1 MPMVLLGKYL
11 LFSTRTF
18 LCYNFVVF
26 SGSPMVPRPL
36 KKNVICEKRI
46 DPVAAFFLFA
56 GLLFRLGALATYDF
70 SSREKCS
77 DEKCRKSSKILG
89 VVFLIST
96 YRSGQFFSS
105 GNFVATI
112 PALYVTLK
120 EKKKGGHFIVGRKE
134 IACKKRSEVKR
145 DTLMD

>member
-1 MPMVLLGKYL
+1 M
-11 LFSTRTF
+11 
-18 LCYNFVVF
+18 
-26 SGSPMVPRPL
+26 PRPL

-105 GNFVATI
+105 GNFVA
-112 PALYVTLK
+112 
-120 EKKKGGHFIVGRKE
+120 
-134 IACKKRSEVKR
+134 
-145 DTLMD
+145 